1 MWATSK
7 KSRMVSQL
15 ELETGSSDQPTRI
28 RDIHSIEGR
37 VIVLCLSTWYFGVAL
52 TEISIIT
59 PQMWIFDFSSLLV
72 Q

>member
-15 ELETGSSDQPTRI
+15 EVESSASDQPTRI

-37 VIVLCLSTWYFGVAL
+37 VVVLCLSTWYFGVAL
-52 TEISIIT
+52 T
-59 PQMWIFDFSSLLV
+59 
-72 Q
+72 